1 MNVLITGKHS
11 YVGNHVG
18 TYLSD
23 ASINVKYVSLR
34 GKDWET
40 FDFSQYDAIFHVA
53 GIAHVPI
60 KKTNESLYEDV
71 NHQLTAQLAKKA
83 KSEGIKH
90 FIFMSSI
97 MVYGAQ
103 PMIDDTSRPQPNNA
117 YGVSKWDA
125 EKALKKFESQSFKVS
140 IIRAPMIYGANAEG
154 NFIRLYKLGLKWP
167 IWPYYDNKRSM
178 LYIDNLSM
186 FIKHVI
192 ESQAS
197 GVFHPQNSAPT
208 DTLSLI
214 KLIRK
219 KHGKKT
225 WVIKGF
231 SPIIKGLK
239 KVSQSVNKM
248 FGDYLIVSQ
257 KDVLKTYYS
266 LEKSIQVMETPDV

>member
-34 GKDWET
+34 GQDWET
-40 FDFSQYDAIFHVA
+40 FDFSEYDVIFHVA
-53 GIAHVPI
+53 GIAHVPV
-60 KKTNESLYEDV
+60 KKTDESLYEEV

-83 KSEGIKH
+83 KNAGIKH

-103 PMIDDTSRPQPNNA
+103 PMIDDATRPQPNNA

-125 EKALKKFESQSFKVS
+125 EKALEKLESQSFKVS
-140 IIRAPMIYGANAEG
+140 IIRAPMIYGAHAEG
-154 NFIRLYKLGLKWP
+154 NFIRLYKLALKWP
-167 IWPYYDNKRSM
+167 IWPYYKNQRSM

-192 ESQAS
+192 ESKAS
-197 GVFHPQNSAPT
+197 GVCHPQNQAPSN
-208 DTLSLI
+208 TLTLI

-266 LEKSIQVMETPDV
+266 LEKSIQVMETPNV